1 MHLTL
6 EGPLQEPDLI
16 YADAF
21 YPLRLAVGDVLHV
34 PSGQHKNAEPTTP
47 QYLATPIEFSLR
59 VCKELKPY
67 LLDSAGLCS
76 LAASPARA
84 LAGLQCRCAHVH
96 GTPLFSISHTQPT
109 PLRFCPGKTDQA
121 DYGAHIHVGPAN
133 RCGSVPDASRQDWG
147 NIFYIDCPGRRP
159 GAPAPKRA
167 RGVLCRQ
174 AVCLPSQRHDL

>member
-34 PSGQHKNAEPTTP
+34 PSGQHKSAEPTTP

-76 LAASPARA
+76 LAAPPARA
-84 LAGLQCRCAHVH
+84 LAGLQCRRAHVH
-96 GTPLFSISHTQPT
+96 GTSLFSISLAQPT
-109 PLRFCPGKTDQA
+109 PFMFCPERLSMQTMV
-121 DYGAHIHVGPAN
+121 HVHVGSAN
-133 RCGSVPDASRQDWG
+133 RCGAVPDASRQDWG

-167 RGVLCRQ
+167 RGVLGRQ
-174 AVCLPSQRHDL
+174 AVCLPSQRRDL